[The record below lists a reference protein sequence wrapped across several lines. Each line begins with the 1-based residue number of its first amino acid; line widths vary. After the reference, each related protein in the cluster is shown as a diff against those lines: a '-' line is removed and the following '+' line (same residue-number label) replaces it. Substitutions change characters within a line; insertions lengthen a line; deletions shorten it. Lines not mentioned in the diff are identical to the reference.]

1 MSTIYNKVVLNNEV
15 LMDISSDTVT
25 ADKVLSGYT
34 GHDASGQ
41 AFEGTYVPSEG
52 GSGSVITVV
61 ETADENGGT
70 IKDIVAVDI
79 SSDTVDAA
87 HLAQGYTAHNAAGE
101 AITGTMSSE
110 SSSTPEITVAT
121 DGAVS
126 QALEPDTIYHF
137 TSTALT
143 SLTITFSGDATDQYH
158 FDFISPS
165 TAATLSLPASVSM
178 ETGFSV
184 EVNTRYEIDIFNNYG
199 VFAEWVVSS

>member
-41 AFEGTYVPSEG
+41 AFTGTYVPP
-52 GSGSVITVV
+52 SVSAITVIE
-61 ETADENGGT
+61 ETDSSGGI

-101 AITGTMSSE
+101 AITGTMSSG
-110 SSSTPEITVAT
+110 SSSTPEITVVT

-143 SLTITFSGDATDQYH
+143 SLTITFNGNATDQYH
-158 FDFISPS
+158 FDFISPL
-165 TAATLSLPASVSM
+165 TAVTLSLPASVSM